1 MIYCYKKTIND
12 FDLGFQPNIN
22 RTEILDLC
30 TLRFMDIN
38 NNILFIGNSRVGE
51 TQLAIAICFK
61 QFISQSTK
69 SRKST
74 WKYRPI
80 DSI

>member
-1 MIYCYKKTIND
+1 
-12 FDLGFQPNIN
+12 
-22 RTEILDLC
+22 
-30 TLRFMDIN
+30 MDIN